1 MIKTDE
7 TGRSFLSYV
16 STGRIARI
24 PMEKRGKSAKNH
36 EWVLGSILLE
46 VFDPEDRQN
55 GSARLC
61 LVTFD
66 PMLIEQMNTIGVG
79 KDVKVRW
86 HVDVRDNF
94 DNYKVSLILDEIE
107 FLTEGEN
114 FMLNKKKK
122 DAKDAQ

>member
-7 TGRSFLSYV
+7 TGRSFLSYE

-24 PMEKRGKSAKNH
+24 PMERRGKSARGH

-46 VFDPEDRQN
+46 VFDEENRS
-55 GSARLC
+55 GSARLV

-66 PMLIEQMNTIGVG
+66 EILIEQMNTIGVG

-94 DNYKVSLILDEIE
+94 DNYKVSLVLDSIE
-107 FLTEGEN
+107 GLSESEN
-114 FMLNKKKK
+114 FLYNTKKKGS
-122 DAKDAQ
+122 AK

>member
-7 TGRSFLSYV
+7 TGRSFLSYE

-24 PMEKRGKSAKNH
+24 PMERRGKSARGH
-36 EWVLGSILLE
+36 EWVLGSVLLE
-46 VFDPEDRQN
+46 VFDPEDRKN

-61 LVTFD
+61 LMSFD
-66 PMLIEQMNTIGVG
+66 EMLIEQMNTIGVG

-94 DNYKVSLILDEIE
+94 DNYKVSLVLDEIE

-122 DAKDAQ
+122 EE

>member
-7 TGRSFLSYV
+7 TGRSFLSYN
-16 STGRIARI
+16 SMGRIARI
-24 PMEKRGKSAKNH
+24 PMERRGKSARGH

-46 VFDPEDRQN
+46 VFDEENRS

-61 LVTFD
+61 LLTFD
-66 PMLIEQMNTIGVG
+66 EMLIEKMNTIGVG

-94 DNYKVSLILDEIE
+94 DNYKVSLVLDSIDGIS
-107 FLTEGEN
+107 EGESFLYN
-114 FMLNKKKK
+114 TKKKGNEK
-122 DAKDAQ
+122 

>member
-7 TGRSFLSYV
+7 TGRSFLSYE
-16 STGRIARI
+16 STGRITRI

-46 VFDPEDRQN
+46 VFDPEDRKN

-61 LVTFD
+61 LITFD
-66 PMLIEQMNTIGVG
+66 EMLIEQMNTIGVG

-94 DNYKVSLILDEIE
+94 DNYKVSLVLDEIE
-107 FLTEGEN
+107 GLSEGEN
-114 FMLNKKKK
+114 FLYNTKKKGNVK
-122 DAKDAQ
+122 

>member
-7 TGRSFLSYV
+7 TGRSFLSYE

-24 PMEKRGKSAKNH
+24 PMERRGKSARGH

-46 VFDPEDRQN
+46 VFDEENRS
-55 GSARLC
+55 GSARLV
-61 LVTFD
+61 LMTFD
-66 PMLIEQMNTIGVG
+66 EMLIEQMNTIGVG

-94 DNYKVSLILDEIE
+94 DNYKVSLVLDEIE

-122 DAKDAQ
+122 EE

>member
-7 TGRSFLSYV
+7 TGRSFLSYE

-46 VFDPEDRQN
+46 VFDPEDKQN

-61 LVTFD
+61 LITFD
-66 PMLIEQMNTIGVG
+66 EMLIEQMNTIGVG

-86 HVDVRDNF
+86 HVDVRDAF
-94 DNYKVSLILDEIE
+94 DNYKVSLVLDEIE

-122 DAKDAQ
+122 EE

>member
-7 TGRSFLSYV
+7 TGRSFLSYE

-24 PMEKRGKSAKNH
+24 PMERRGKSARGH

-46 VFDPEDRQN
+46 VFDEENRS

-61 LVTFD
+61 LLTFD
-66 PMLIEQMNTIGVG
+66 EILIEQMNTIGVG

-94 DNYKVSLILDEIE
+94 DNYKVSLVLDEIE
-107 FLTEGEN
+107 GMTMAESYIYN
-114 FMLNKKKK
+114 IKSKNI
-122 DAKDAQ
+122 

>member
-7 TGRSFLSYV
+7 TGRSFLSYN

-24 PMEKRGKSAKNH
+24 PMEKRGRSVRNH

-61 LVTFD
+61 LITFD
-66 PMLIEQMNTIGVG
+66 EMLIEQMNTIGVG

-86 HVDVRDNF
+86 HVEVRDNF
-94 DNYKVSLILDEIE
+94 DNYKVSLVLDEIE

-114 FMLNKKKK
+114 FVLGNGKRGE
-122 DAKDAQ
+122 

>member
-7 TGRSFLSYV
+7 TGRSFLSYEC
-16 STGRIARI
+16 TGRIARL
-24 PMEKRGKSAKNH
+24 PMEKRGRSVRNH

-61 LVTFD
+61 LITFD
-66 PMLIEQMNTIGVG
+66 EMLIEQMNTIGVG

-86 HVDVRDNF
+86 HVDVRDAF
-94 DNYKVSLILDEIE
+94 DNYKVSLVLDSIE
-107 FLTEGEN
+107 GLSESEN
-114 FMLNKKKK
+114 FLYNTKKKGS
-122 DAKDAQ
+122 AK

>member
-7 TGRSFLSYV
+7 TGRSFLSYE

-24 PMEKRGKSAKNH
+24 PMERRGKSARGH

-46 VFDPEDRQN
+46 VFDEENRN

-61 LVTFD
+61 LLTFD
-66 PMLIEQMNTIGVG
+66 EILIEQMNTIGVG

-94 DNYKVSLILDEIE
+94 DNYKVSLVLDEIE
-107 FLTEGEN
+107 GMTMAESYIYN
-114 FMLNKKKK
+114 IKSKNI
-122 DAKDAQ
+122 

>member
-7 TGRSFLSYV
+7 TGRSFLSYE
-16 STGRIARI
+16 STGRIARL
-24 PMEKRGKSAKNH
+24 PMERRGKSARGH

-46 VFDPEDRQN
+46 VFDEENRS

-61 LVTFD
+61 LLTFD
-66 PMLIEQMNTIGVG
+66 EILIEQMNTIGVG

-94 DNYKVSLILDEIE
+94 DNYKVSLVLDEIE
-107 FLTEGEN
+107 GMTMAESYIYN
-114 FMLNKKKK
+114 IKSKNI
-122 DAKDAQ
+122 

>member
-7 TGRSFLSYV
+7 TGRSFLSYE
-16 STGRIARI
+16 STGRIVRI
-24 PMEKRGKSAKNH
+24 PVERRGKSARGH

-46 VFDPEDRQN
+46 VFDEERN
-55 GSARLC
+55 GSARLV

-66 PMLIEQMNTIGVG
+66 EILIEQMNTIGVG

-94 DNYKVSLILDEIE
+94 DNYKVSLVLDSIE
-107 FLTEGEN
+107 GLSESEN
-114 FMLNKKKK
+114 FLYNTKKKGNEK
-122 DAKDAQ
+122 

>member
-7 TGRSFLSYV
+7 TGRSFLSYE
-16 STGRIARI
+16 STGRIARL
-24 PMEKRGKSAKNH
+24 PMERRGKSARGH

-46 VFDPEDRQN
+46 VFDEERN
-55 GSARLC
+55 GSARLV

-66 PMLIEQMNTIGVG
+66 EILIEQMNTIGVG

-94 DNYKVSLILDEIE
+94 DNYKVSLVLDSIE
-107 FLTEGEN
+107 GLSESEN
-114 FMLNKKKK
+114 FLYNTKKKGDVK
-122 DAKDAQ
+122 

>member
-7 TGRSFLSYV
+7 TGRSFLSYE

-24 PMEKRGKSAKNH
+24 PMERRGKSARGH
-36 EWVLGSILLE
+36 EWVLGSVLLE
-46 VFDPEDRQN
+46 VFDEENRS

-61 LVTFD
+61 LLTFD
-66 PMLIEQMNTIGVG
+66 EILIEQMNTIGVG

-94 DNYKVSLILDEIE
+94 DNYKVSLVLDSIE
-107 FLTEGEN
+107 GMTMAESYIYN
-114 FMLNKKKK
+114 IKSKNI
-122 DAKDAQ
+122 

>member
-1 MIKTDE
+1 M
-7 TGRSFLSYV
+7 
-16 STGRIARI
+16 
-24 PMEKRGKSAKNH
+24 
-36 EWVLGSILLE
+36 GSILLE

-61 LVTFD
+61 LITFD
-66 PMLIEQMNTIGVG
+66 EMLIEQMNTIGVG

-86 HVDVRDNF
+86 HVDVRDAF

-114 FMLNKKKK
+114 FVLGNGKRGE
-122 DAKDAQ
+122 

>member
-7 TGRSFLSYV
+7 TGRSFLSYE

-24 PMEKRGKSAKNH
+24 PMERRGKSARGH

-46 VFDPEDRQN
+46 VFDEERN
-55 GSARLC
+55 GSARLV
-61 LVTFD
+61 LTTFD
-66 PMLIEQMNTIGVG
+66 EMLIEQMNTIGVG

-94 DNYKVSLILDEIE
+94 DNYKVSLMLDSIDGISDGES
-107 FLTEGEN
+107 FLYNT
-114 FMLNKKKK
+114 KKKGNVK
-122 DAKDAQ
+122 

>member
-7 TGRSFLSYV
+7 TGRSFLSYE
-16 STGRIARI
+16 STGRIARL
-24 PMEKRGKSAKNH
+24 PMERRGKSARGH

-46 VFDPEDRQN
+46 VFDEENRS

-66 PMLIEQMNTIGVG
+66 EMLIEQMNTIGVG

-107 FLTEGEN
+107 GLSDGEN
-114 FMLNKKKK
+114 FLYNTKKK
-122 DAKDAQ
+122 

>member
-7 TGRSFLSYV
+7 TGRSFLSYE

-24 PMEKRGKSAKNH
+24 PMERRGKSARGH
-36 EWVLGSILLE
+36 EWVLGSVLLE
-46 VFDPEDRQN
+46 VFDPEDRKN

-61 LVTFD
+61 LITFD
-66 PMLIEQMNTIGVG
+66 EMLIEQMNTIGVG

-86 HVDVRDNF
+86 HVDVRDAF
-94 DNYKVSLILDEIE
+94 DNYKVSLVLDEIE

-122 DAKDAQ
+122 EE

>member
-7 TGRSFLSYV
+7 TGRSFLSYN
-16 STGRIARI
+16 SMGRIARI

-61 LVTFD
+61 LITFD
-66 PMLIEQMNTIGVG
+66 EMLIEQMNTIGVG

-94 DNYKVSLILDEIE
+94 DNYKVSLVLDSIE
-107 FLTEGEN
+107 GLSESEN
-114 FMLNKKKK
+114 FLYNTKKKGNEK
-122 DAKDAQ
+122 

>member
-7 TGRSFLSYV
+7 TGRSFLSYE

-24 PMEKRGKSAKNH
+24 PMEKRGKSARNH

-61 LVTFD
+61 LITFD
-66 PMLIEQMNTIGVG
+66 EMLIEQMNTIGVG

-86 HVDVRDNF
+86 HVDVRDAF

-114 FMLNKKKK
+114 FVLGNGKRGE
-122 DAKDAQ
+122 

>member
-7 TGRSFLSYV
+7 TGRSFLSYK
-16 STGRIARI
+16 SMGRIARI
-24 PMEKRGKSAKNH
+24 PMEKRGKSAKGH
-36 EWVLGSILLE
+36 EWVLGSILIE
-46 VFDPEDRQN
+46 VFDPDDRQN

-66 PMLIEQMNTIGVG
+66 EMLIEQMNTIGVG

-86 HVDVRDNF
+86 HVDVRDAF
-94 DNYKVSLILDEIE
+94 DNYKVSLVLDEIE

-122 DAKDAQ
+122 EE